1 MTSVKI
7 ISVPEQG
14 PMGPKGDRGD
24 DGAPGTPGPHGATG
38 QMGPP
43 GPPGLPG
50 AKGDQGVPGP
60 PGGLGDSPS
69 DGMVYGR
76 KNAAWVKAVDPAGDT
91 MTGPLALAGD
101 PGAALVAAPK
111 QYVDAGDVAVTTAFQ
126 NADTALDN
134 SKVEKAGDIM
144 TGALTLAG
152 DPAADFHAASKKYVD
167 AAISAAIAA
176 AVSGFPAGT
185 KMLFQQTAAPTGWTK
200 QTTHNDKVLRVV
212 SGTPGSGGSVPFS
225 TFLGRTSTDGVTL
238 STAHLPAHSHTL
250 RGSDSGT
257 PGQDAFSASNWFGG
271 YAGDQSHY
279 YMNGGSGGNIYNTVA
294 IQGAGSGAAFAAGID
309 CRIAYVDLIIATKN

>member
-38 QMGPP
+38 QIGP
-43 GPPGLPG
+43 
-50 AKGDQGVPGP
+50 PGP
-60 PGGLGDSPS
+60 PGGLGDGPS
-69 DGMVYGR
+69 DGKVYGR
-76 KNAAWVKAVDPAGDT
+76 KDAAWVKAVDPAGDT

-101 PGAALVAAPK
+101 PGSALVAAPK
-111 QYVDAGDVAVTTAFQ
+111 QYVDAGDAAVTTAFQ
-126 NADTALDN
+126 SADTALAN
-134 SKVEKAGDIM
+134 SKVAKAGDVM

-167 AAISAAIAA
+167 AAVAA
-176 AVSGFPAGT
+176 AQSGFPAGT

-238 STAHLPAHSHTL
+238 STAHMPSHNHFL
-250 RGSDSGT
+250 KV
-257 PGQDAFSASNWFGG
+257 SASTSPAQFPL
-271 YAGDQSHY
+271 S
-279 YMNGGSGGNIYNTVA
+279 NGSTVA
-294 IQGAGSGAAFAAGID
+294 FGDTFSNTTYGGAENYSYNQTTIIGAAGSGAAFAAGID

>member
-212 SGTPGSGGSVPFS
+212 SGTPGSGGVIAFS

-238 STAHLPAHSHTL
+238 STAHLPAHSHPQDPQTL
-250 RGSDSGT
+250 TVFNGSLGMT
-257 PGQDAFSASNWFGG
+257 T
-271 YAGDQSHY
+271 
-279 YMNGGSGGNIYNTVA
+279 GNIGAVGGTTGNT
-294 IQGAGSGAAFAAGID
+294 GSGAAFAAGID

>member
-24 DGAPGTPGPHGATG
+24 DGAPGIPGPHGATG

-50 AKGDQGVPGP
+50 AKGDQGDPGP
-60 PGGLGDSPS
+60 PGGLGDGPS
-69 DGMVYGR
+69 DGKVYGR
-76 KNAAWVKAVDPAGDT
+76 KDAAWVKAVDPAGDT

-101 PGAALVAAPK
+101 PGSALVAAPK
-111 QYVDAGDVAVTTAFQ
+111 QYVDAGDAAVTTAFQ
-126 NADTALDN
+126 SADTALAN
-134 SKVEKAGDIM
+134 SKVAKAGDVM

-167 AAISAAIAA
+167 AAVAA
-176 AVSGFPAGT
+176 AQSGFPAGT

-238 STAHLPAHSHTL
+238 STAHMPSHNHFL
-250 RGSDSGT
+250 KV
-257 PGQDAFSASNWFGG
+257 SASTSPAQFPL
-271 YAGDQSHY
+271 S
-279 YMNGGSGGNIYNTVA
+279 NGSTVA
-294 IQGAGSGAAFAAGID
+294 FGDTFSNTTYGGAENYSYNQTTIIGAAGSGAAFAAGID